1 MIVTNTRFAD
11 VVVLALKGRLDQTT
25 ADDVRTEL
33 APHLQRCAEGQD
45 HLVLDLA
52 GVDYVSSAGLRVF
65 MLAAKQAKAQKGNL
79 VLVSVQPLV
88 QEILEIS
95 KFTLLLRVLPS
106 VREAVAAASS
116 SGLAAFEQA

>member
-33 APHLQRCAEGQD
+33 TPHLQRCAEGQD

-65 MLAAKQAKAQKGNL
+65 MLAARQAKAQQGYLAL
-79 VLVSVQPLV
+79 VEVQPLV

-95 KFTLLLRVLPS
+95 KFTLILRTLPALRDALAEVS
-106 VREAVAAASS
+106 PAA
-116 SGLAAFEQA
+116 LAAFEPR